1 MITSGRSAAAGR
13 PAPGSSRVRVRAV
26 IDVAV
31 IVAITLG
38 ALWLASRIPG
48 WRGWEQRVFG
58 GQWLVQGPITIE
70 AAKTMGIN
78 RTTSAMMVAWGDQW
92 TNMIQPFW
100 ALPLLAIAGLKV
112 RDILA
117 YTTVTLVAS
126 GLVFAATLLIVG
138 AG

>member
-58 GQWLVQGPITIE
+58 GQWLVQIL
-70 AAKTMGIN
+70 AF
-78 RTTSAMMVAWGDQW
+78 MV
-92 TNMIQPFW
+92 
-100 ALPLLAIAGLKV
+100 LPLLAVRTLSDTGLHRWASDWAGSGARSRSVSPRSPSQLQGS
-112 RDILA
+112 
-117 YTTVTLVAS
+117 TAS
-126 GLVFAATLLIVG
+126 GRARATD
-138 AG
+138 